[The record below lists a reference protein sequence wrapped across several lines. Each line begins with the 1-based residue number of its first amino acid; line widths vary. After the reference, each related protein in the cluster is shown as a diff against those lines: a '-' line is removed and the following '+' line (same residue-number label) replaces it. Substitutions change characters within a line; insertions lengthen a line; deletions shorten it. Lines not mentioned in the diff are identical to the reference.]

1 MSMQYIVPLNLNR
14 KPRKHVFFWARA
26 AWHIA
31 LVCTAGKHYHKS
43 NMADNQDDGEI
54 IGLHSPAARQSC
66 NQHEG
71 NAW

>member
-1 MSMQYIVPLNLNR
+1 MF
-14 KPRKHVFFWARA
+14 FFWARA

-43 NMADNQDDGEI
+43 NMADNQHDGEI